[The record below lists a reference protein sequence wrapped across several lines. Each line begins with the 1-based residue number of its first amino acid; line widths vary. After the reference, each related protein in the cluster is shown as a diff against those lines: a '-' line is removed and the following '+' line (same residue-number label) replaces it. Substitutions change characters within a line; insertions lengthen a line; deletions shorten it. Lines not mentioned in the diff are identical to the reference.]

1 MPAAS
6 RSRAAVHSMIWM
18 QGGGTLA
25 RNTGPRQWAKP
36 ALIQRWRHKGLMGEL
51 AGMAR
56 YPLTG
61 QGFELLGCGFGVF
74 VLAAIALYPACLLTH
89 SRTEQGMFIGKRDA
103 DTVAVFHLAAPCHI
117 ARITGAGAQGWD
129 VQINRRALAPGT
141 RPMAGDTAQTGS
153 EQALAGNGGRGTL
166 D

>member
-1 MPAAS
+1 
-6 RSRAAVHSMIWM
+6 M

-61 QGFELLGCGFGVF
+61 QGFELLGCRFGVF
-74 VLAAIALYPACLLTH
+74 VLAAVTLYPACLLTH
-89 SRTEQGMFIGKRDA
+89 SRTEQCMLVGKRDA
-103 DTVAVFHLAAPCHI
+103 DPVAVFHFAAPRHV
-117 ARITGAGAQGWD
+117 AWITRAGAQGGD
-129 VQINRRALAPGT
+129 VQIHGRAFAPGT
-141 RPMAGDTAQTGS
+141 RPVAGDTAQAGS
-153 EQALAGNGGRGTL
+153 VQALAGDSGRGAL